1 MRLSPSLGTLAVV
14 APLLAACGGQA
25 PEPEAVAERPVVE
38 ITAVYDAGSDR
49 HLFRTSEDTVMAGW
63 TTFRF
68 TNASPVLHFVL
79 LDHLP
84 GERTSDELLT
94 EVSPLFQES
103 MNLMMEGKLEEA
115 AAQFAE
121 LPDWFGGIVFRG
133 GPGFLSP
140 GLTTE
145 TTLYLEP
152 GNYVLE
158 CYIKTAEGV
167 YHWNRGM
174 VADLHVTGDV
184 TDAPAP
190 ANPTLTVT
198 VTDSALIMDGSPTPG
213 EHLVAVHF
221 QEEEPGLVGKD
232 VHVVRLDADT
242 DVDEI
247 IEWMD
252 FNRVEGLVSTP
263 EKAAPAHFLGGIH
276 DMPFGNTGYFTVTLE
291 PGEYLLVSEQPTAES
306 VSLRFLV
313 Q

>member
-1 MRLSPSLGTLAVV
+1 MRLSPSMGTLAVV
-14 APLLAACGGQA
+14 ALLLAACGGQA
-25 PEPEAVAERPVVE
+25 PEPEAVAERSVIG
-38 ITAVYDAGSDR
+38 ITAIYDADSDR
-49 HLFRTSEDTVMAGW
+49 HLFQTDEDTVMAGW

-68 TNASPVLHFVL
+68 TNASPMLHFVL

-84 GERTSDELLT
+84 GERTSNELLR
-94 EVSPLFQES
+94 EVSPVFQES
-103 MNLMMEGKLEEA
+103 LNLMMEGKPEEA
-115 AAQFAE
+115 AAHFAE
-121 LPDWFGGIVFRG
+121 LPEWFGGIVFRG

-140 GLTTE
+140 GLAAE

-167 YHWNRGM
+167 FHWNLGM
-174 VADLHVTGDV
+174 VADLHVTRGV
-184 TDAPAP
+184 TDATAP
-190 ANPTLTVT
+190 ADPTLTVT
-198 VTDSALIMDGSPTPG
+198 VTDSALLMEGTPTPG

-221 QEEEPGLVGKD
+221 QEEQPGLVGKD
-232 VHVVRLDADT
+232 VHVVRLSPET
-242 DVDEI
+242 DVDEVI
-247 IEWMD
+247 GWMD

-263 EKAAPAHFLGGIH
+263 EKVAPAHFLGGIH

-306 VSLRFLV
+306 VSHRFLV